1 MNITYKE
8 KDKVLFYLCENLI
21 PEKYQQFSLPDFCSN
36 TEITPQTLDVILSYF
51 KRIGL
56 IESFNLRYNTPIV
69 TIIIYTECF
78 DIFNRGG
85 FTVQENMLQ
94 KEVEKLLLEIESL
107 KPTLGNKIEQISTI
121 GNNIAG
127 IVNGILRG
135 IIS

>member
-8 KDKVLFYLCENLI
+8 KDKVLFYLCENLM
-21 PEKYQQFSLPDFCSN
+21 PEKYQQFSLYDFCST
-36 TEITPQTLDVILSYF
+36 TEMKAQTLDVILSYF
-51 KRIGL
+51 QRIGL
-56 IESFNLRYNTPIV
+56 IKSFNLRYSCPFV
-69 TIIIYTECF
+69 AIIIHTECF

-127 IVNGILRG
+127 IVNGFLLG